1 MIMLLIYSILLT
13 FLVELIHFKSLKL
26 TSNFFIENINYAF
39 VNFLIISSTIIFV
52 YLFKRKFLWL
62 FFISFI
68 WIFISIVNTI
78 VTNLRGLPVMFSDIF
93 LIKEAF
99 SLLRLYFDYRIM
111 LLLMILCII
120 VSIAMIYLI
129 KFKIYTRFKEYIF
142 CIIYLLVGVITL
154 YTVEVK
160 SLMPPLTW
168 DYIYSYNTY
177 GLAYSLLNTVYPYFT
192 SEPDLYTENNVDKI
206 YNNVNLAK
214 ESESLDRLIGNVII
228 IQLESFIDPTLLQG
242 VEYNINPI
250 ENFESLKRNSIY
262 GNIQVPTF
270 GGGTAITEFE
280 VLTSIESNALRPG
293 EVPYSSVLRLRPLE
307 SLATIF
313 RKLGNKTTVIH
324 NYQGNFYN
332 RHIAMSN
339 LGFETY
345 IPLEYMTGFDGTNE
359 INYMDDVYLFDY
371 IINSLEKSDNQDF
384 IYAISTGTHQPY
396 ADNNYDETSQIQ
408 IYGEMPDNYRN
419 TLQDYLIRLNK
430 LDQQINRLMNYLKN
444 FNEPTT
450 VVLLSDHLPNLPII
464 NDTLQDYLIR
474 LNKLDQQINRLMN
487 YLKNFNEPTTVVLLS
502 DHLPNLPIINDDK
515 FYNQDIYLAPYLIYN
530 NYSLEYTDIE
540 VDMLASELGV
550 YLLELLEINSGI
562 MNGIQRTY
570 RDSEYYED
578 ILELIQYDML
588 YGDEYVYKNVKKT
601 EASINSGIMNGI
613 QRTYRDSEYYEDILE
628 LIQYDMLYGDE
639 YVYKNV
645 KKTEASILNYGL
657 DEITINEIIIE
668 DDRILLSGNGFSINS
683 KVFID
688 GKIPKQRYINQNLLE
703 VYLNYSDYEL
713 IEIKQISGG
722 EKVIG
727 EVYKINFSD
736 YKDKKN

>member
-464 NDTLQDYLIR
+464 ND
-474 LNKLDQQINRLMN
+474 
-487 YLKNFNEPTTVVLLS
+487 
-502 DHLPNLPIINDDK
+502 DK

-601 EASINSGIMNGI
+601 EASI
-613 QRTYRDSEYYEDILE
+613 
-628 LIQYDMLYGDE
+628 
-639 YVYKNV
+639 
-645 KKTEASILNYGL
+645 LNYGL

-688 GKIPKQRYINQNLLE
+688 GKIPKQSYINQNLLE